1 MTPSNSQP
9 TTSFARSTTAVLSTG
24 TPLIQE
30 SARETKSP
38 PIFRNRVID
47 KKGLRNLIAWAYK
60 EFGTSA
66 TTAIADEL
74 KDLGFHYATQAA
86 VSISVD
92 DLRIPEDKKVLLNE
106 AEEEITRTEE
116 RYRLGEI
123 TEVERHTKV
132 IDTWTETN
140 ERLVKAVK
148 RTFTEHDPLNSVWMM
163 ANSGARGNMS
173 QVRQLVGMRGL
184 MANPQGEIIDLP
196 IRTNFREGLTV
207 TEYVIS
213 SYGARKGL
221 VDTALRTAD
230 SGYLT
235 RRLVD
240 VAQDMIVRDED
251 CGTQRGIIIH
261 ADEKGRYQN
270 NKLVG
275 RLTAENITTI
285 VKVTH
290 VTILG
295 GKLHPCNNTAIL
307 KRFEKGML
315 VQPGDQLQE
324 ERKTSSLALVQA
336 VKTPEGSALLVSK
349 LPQKTWEVK
358 PGDSL
363 QVADG
368 SWIDGETRLNEE
380 IVSLNSGLV
389 VVSESNGTSY
399 VSLVKGSLHLCKDK
413 KALKR
418 FEKGSLAKP
427 GDTLTKNL
435 TVNQYTYV
443 RSTVS
448 GQDNA
453 LFLSEFDP
461 QNDYNINTN
470 DFPLLVKKNQWIDRN
485 AELANGVLSPI
496 SGIINTYPTKKE
508 QLLLPRN
515 SEISLEVSAQLEARQ
530 VKAVKVR
537 SPLTCETPKSVCR
550 RCYGW
555 ALAHNKLVDL
565 GEAVGIVAAQSI
577 GEPGTQ
583 LTMRTFHTGGV
594 STAETGT
601 VRSILT
607 GTVSLGDQARVRP
620 YRTPHG
626 RNAHIAETNF
636 QLTVRSTS
644 GQEQSVS
651 ITSSSVLFVENGSAV
666 KRDDVL
672 GQIAGGNVKKS
683 VEKATKD
690 VICDLA
696 GQVNYDKEIQPR
708 EATDR
713 QGNVTVKAQRLGQL
727 WVLSGDVYNLPPN
740 AEPVVE
746 AGCAVQAGDV
756 LAESRL
762 RSEYG
767 GDVRL
772 RDATG
777 DSREV
782 QIVTAKLT
790 IKDLKLVH
798 ESSHVGE
805 LWNLESEDG
814 LSYRLNTN
822 PGSKIGHGEVIAE
835 LSDERF
841 RTQSGGLVKFSPG
854 LSIKK
859 ARSAKHGFE
868 LSHGGT
874 LLWIPQETHEINKDI
889 SLLMVK
895 NHQRIEA
902 GTEVVKDIFS
912 QTSGIVTVIQKNDI
926 LREITVQ
933 SGIVHYCDMNNPSH
947 KEALERF
954 SEEGMLVNPGDVLIE
969 GGLTEA
975 PTTSQMDG
983 VAIRADNSITI
994 LSGKLRLCNNQSILK
1009 RFREGMLL
1017 NPGMAVVDD
1026 FITDVFTYVQSVET
1040 PQGSALLVSPL
1051 SQSGDVH
1058 LCHDKHACEP
1068 FRNGQLVYPG
1078 QPITEELLAD
1088 ALACVEVVETLEGS
1102 GLRVSPFDQQQTCPI
1117 PASVQPVH
1125 DHGQWVEKGTK
1136 LVVATPTLIAE
1147 NIHYV
1152 ESVMSPSEGS
1162 PFLLL
1167 RPVEEFAIPDD
1178 AYVPATTLARQP
1190 KGPSMALKAQQRLMF
1205 KDGELVKSVEPV
1217 ELLRTQVI
1225 LETSDTTPQMTVD
1238 VEMVPGRTKK
1248 GQRLSMV
1255 ILESLLVR
1263 RDTLSDA
1270 THGSTHTELKIEDGK
1285 RVKPGQVI
1293 ATTQILCKEDGVVQI
1308 PPLEARIKKPWDTAL
1323 EKDAVI
1329 ELSTVERINR
1339 EAKSGGSKPAEFEAE
1354 PVRRLIVERESD
1366 TCNIVVPKDI
1376 SVDVKSGERLVQGDT
1391 LVKDYKDM
1399 PDCQLKI
1406 RSGDVYPC
1414 HDKHACEPFREGQ
1427 LVYPGQPI
1435 PTTEELPPADALAC
1449 VEAVETPEGPGLLV
1463 SPFEQ
1468 QQTCPIHA
1476 SQCVHDHGQWVE
1488 KGTELVAT
1496 SSQIGGLAKVTK
1508 TPHSQTV
1515 SIRSGQLKPCTNKS
1529 TLDCFQKGQLA
1540 VGGRVLDENIT
1551 LDTLTFV
1558 KSVDRPEGS
1567 MLLLSPVQE
1576 FTTLQETCE
1585 LSETNYNDQLHLC
1598 QDKQTL
1604 EFFQEGLLSDTSNEM
1619 LVQAVTAASDKEK
1632 LRMLVKNLIDPSGEQ
1647 CSHSQLLRGD
1657 FMKEPVSRLREI
1669 CEENNLTKSSSSR
1682 KQLLIQHLKDS
1693 RMPEIII
1700 FSNDKQINNKQESS
1714 LEDYERYLEEQPKP
1728 QLQSYL
1734 QKFGNLKRADS
1745 SKQNLLRTIKNKMK
1759 KFIGTDVVTVAPLIF
1774 FGLPTLANDSQ
1785 IEKILKEPGTIE
1797 VVYPG
1802 KGFDEWSEKEPGT
1815 IKVVYPEKGFDE
1827 WSEEELEELCRHKEL
1842 LPSEAEEYRFLLDQ
1856 AGIQPKPRTL
1866 DALNKDELAQLI
1878 RELRPSS
1885 AVYVQVVDTPEGSAL
1900 LLSPVQVEKFA
1911 VPEETYEFSSK
1922 DILTVADGQWIEPG
1936 TRLTKTPITSQMD
1949 GVAILRDNSVTILSG
1964 ELHLRNNQSILKR
1977 FRKGM
1982 LVKPGMAVVDDF
1994 TDVFTYVQSVETPQG
2009 SALLVSPL
2017 SEEVHQINRTQL
2029 QVQPGDYV
2037 QSGDIVAQGLKTKR
2051 SGIVVI
2057 GEVHT
2062 TSPTSGVVEAIRPGW
2077 LRLRVGRPY
2086 MVSPES
2092 ILHVR
2097 DGGLVQRG
2105 DALAL
2110 LVFERA
2116 KTGDIV
2122 QGLPR
2127 IEELLEARRPRD
2139 ASVLCQSSGRV
2150 KLEIGED
2157 EEVLVKIV
2165 EDQHGD
2171 DSYDIPADHNIFG
2184 GPVKVNRPAPW
2195 DEDQHKTA
2203 LLGVVELSTMMV
2215 KDLQDLCRRHSL
2227 KGYTQWKK
2235 PELCRRLER
2244 AGIPAPPPALQD
2256 LKADQL
2262 IDLVE
2267 KLDPSGVQRAKL
2279 LKGDFKQKTLTE
2291 LKELAKQHQ
2300 LKITIQKATGKKAG
2314 LIQRL
2319 KEANISMPALPL
2331 NEQNKADLIAFID
2344 EIDPSKEKR
2353 AAFVEGSFADESS
2366 RQLKQYC
2373 KAHGLKAYSKLS
2385 KPALCTV
2392 LEKAGVQAPPRPLE
2406 KLEQPQLVQLADR
2419 LDPTG
2424 EKAAILLKQ
2433 SLENQPIK
2441 VLQSLCK
2448 DHGLKSSSQQSQ
2460 SAKKAELC
2468 QRLSQAGIL
2477 PPPQPLGQLKKGEL
2491 IQLIRQME
2499 APTPTEGRQPE
2510 PDPDRRMTEDDRVHV
2525 YDIPLGRNVMVS
2537 DGHRVQAGSALTDGP
2552 INPHDLLD
2560 IHFKDLLRRRQSTM
2574 EAAQGAI
2581 ATVQQ
2586 RLVDEVQSVYQSQ
2599 GVTIDNK
2606 HIEVIVRQM
2615 TSKVRIE
2622 DAGDTTLLP
2631 GELVELPQ
2639 VAKTNA
2645 AFAETGGM
2653 QAQFSPMLLGITK
2666 ASLNTDSFIS
2676 AASFQETTRVL
2687 TEAAIEGKSD
2697 LLRGLKENV
2706 IIGRLIP
2713 AGTGF
2718 DGFDDQL
2725 RDEVGPHPDILD
2737 DDQTGYRRLSSLRPD
2752 YTVEIPVPSHSAPV
2766 LDDPSD
2772 EQLRKARRRI
2782 DDTSVSPAALTRP
2795 GEHHDQVDT
2804 VFPSEILPEKRED
2817 TTEEPDQNR
2826 KNPEENLIHDSAQ
2839 AEAMETEPQPMDEG
2853 V

>member
-1 MTPSNSQP
+1 MPIELNIGHPIPALLPLNSLP
-9 TTSFARSTTAVLSTG
+9 FFPINLSHALLSTM
-24 TPLIQE
+24 TASNFSIKSATSAAPSSATAALSAEAPLIRRGE
-30 SARETKSP
+30 RKGKP
-38 PIFRNRVID
+38 PLVFRNRVID
-47 KKGLRNLIAWAYK
+47 KKGLRSLIAWAYK

-92 DLRIPEDKKVLLNE
+92 DLRIPGDKKHLLNE

-140 ERLVKAVK
+140 ERLVEAVK
-148 RTFTEHDPLNSVWMM
+148 RTFTEYDPLNSVWMM

-251 CGTQRGIIIH
+251 CGTQRSIIIN
-261 ADEKGRYQN
+261 ADDKGRYQS
-270 NKLVG
+270 KLVG
-275 RLTAENITTI
+275 RLTAENITKML
-285 VKVTH
+285 KVTQI
-290 VTILG
+290 TILG
-295 GKLHPCNNTAIL
+295 GELHTCHDKIVL
-307 KRFEKGML
+307 KRFGKATL
-315 VQPGDQLQE
+315 VQPGDELQE
-324 ERKTSSLALVQA
+324 ELRSSSLALVQA
-336 VKTPEGSALLVSK
+336 VKVQQGSALLVSE
-349 LPQKTWEVK
+349 LPQELWKIK
-358 PGDSL
+358 PGDYL
-363 QVADG
+363 AVADG
-368 SWIDGETRLNEE
+368 SWVEAETRLSEE
-380 IVSLNSGLV
+380 IISTNPGLV
-389 VVSESNGTSY
+389 IVSESYETLH
-399 VSLVKGSLHLCKDK
+399 VSLLQGSLHACKEK
-413 KALKR
+413 KILKR

-427 GDTLTKNL
+427 GDTVAKNL
-435 TVNQYTYV
+435 KVTRYTYV
-443 RSTVS
+443 RSIVS
-448 GQDNA
+448 DQDSA
-453 LFLSEFDP
+453 LFLSEFHS
-461 QNDYNINTN
+461 QSDYTINTN
-470 DFPLLVKKNQWIDRN
+470 TFPLLVQKNQWVERN
-485 AELANGVLSPI
+485 TEISNGVLSPI
-496 SGIINTYPTKKE
+496 AGLVNIYPIKKE
-508 QLLLPRN
+508 QLLLTRN
-515 SEISLEVSAQLEARQ
+515 TEISAEISAQLEAHQ

-550 RCYGW
+550 HCYGW

-601 VRSILT
+601 VRSTVAGI
-607 GTVSLGDQARVRP
+607 VSLGDQARVRP

-626 RNAHIAETNF
+626 INAYIAETDF
-636 QLTVRSTS
+636 QLTVKSTS

-651 ITSSSVLFVENGSAV
+651 ITSGSVLFVKDDSLVN
-666 KRDDVL
+666 RDDVL
-672 GQIAGGNVKKS
+672 GQIASGNVKKS
-683 VEKATKD
+683 VEKATKN

-746 AGCAVQAGDV
+746 ADCAVQTGDV

-782 QIVTAKLT
+782 QIVTARLT
-790 IKDLKLVH
+790 IKDLKLIE
-798 ESSHVGE
+798 ESSHAGE
-805 LWNLESEDG
+805 LWHLESDDG
-814 LSYRLNTN
+814 LIYRLNTN
-822 PGSKIGHGEVIAE
+822 PGNKVNQGDVIAE

-841 RTQSGGLVKFSPG
+841 KTQSGGLVKFSPG

-859 ARSAKHGFE
+859 SRSNKHGFE

-895 NHQRIEA
+895 NYQKIET

-912 QTSGIVTVIQKNDI
+912 QISGIVTVVQKNDI
-926 LREITVQ
+926 LREIIIR
-933 SGIVHYCDMNNPSH
+933 SGEVHYCDMNKVNH

-954 SEEGMLVNPGDVLIE
+954 SEEGILVNPGDTLIE
-969 GGLTEA
+969 GE
-975 PTTSQMDG
+975 
-983 VAIRADNSITI
+983 
-994 LSGKLRLCNNQSILK
+994 
-1009 RFREGMLL
+1009 
-1017 NPGMAVVDD
+1017 
-1026 FITDVFTYVQSVET
+1026 
-1040 PQGSALLVSPL
+1040 
-1051 SQSGDVH
+1051 
-1058 LCHDKHACEP
+1058 
-1068 FRNGQLVYPG
+1068 
-1078 QPITEELLAD
+1078 
-1088 ALACVEVVETLEGS
+1088 
-1102 GLRVSPFDQQQTCPI
+1102 
-1117 PASVQPVH
+1117 
-1125 DHGQWVEKGTK
+1125 
-1136 LVVATPTLIAE
+1136 LIAKD
-1147 NIHYV
+1147 IHYV
-1152 ESVMSPSEGS
+1152 ESVLDPSEGS

-1178 AYVPATTLARQP
+1178 AYVPATTSIKKA
-1190 KGPSMALKAQQRLMF
+1190 KGPSMTLKAQQRLMF

-1225 LETSDTTPQMTVD
+1225 LETADTTPQMTVD
-1238 VEMVPGRTKK
+1238 VEVVPGRTKK
-1248 GQRLSMV
+1248 SQRLSMV

-1285 RVKPGQVI
+1285 RVKPGQII

-1308 PPLEARIKKPWDTAL
+1308 PPLEARITKSWDTPL
-1323 EKDAVI
+1323 EKDAVV
-1329 ELSTVERINR
+1329 ELSAVERINNQVR
-1339 EAKSGGSKPAEFEAE
+1339 SVGKKPAEFEAE

-1366 TCNIVVPKDI
+1366 TFNVVVPESI
-1376 SVDVKSGERLVQGDT
+1376 SVDVKLGERLVQGDP
-1391 LVKDYKDM
+1391 LVKHQENL

-1406 RSGDVYPC
+1406 RSGDIHLC
-1414 HDKHACEPFREGQ
+1414 HDKHACESFRKVQ
-1427 LVYPGQPI
+1427 LVYPWQSI
-1435 PTTEELPPADALAC
+1435 TEEPLAGALTC
-1449 VEAVETPEGPGLLV
+1449 VEAVETPEGSGLLV
-1463 SPFEQ
+1463 SPLDQ
-1468 QQTCPIHA
+1468 QQTCPIHP
-1476 SQCVHDHGQWVE
+1476 STQRFHHHGQWVE
-1488 KGTELVAT
+1488 KGTEIVAT
-1496 SSQIGGLAKVTK
+1496 NNQISGIARVTK
-1508 TPHSQTV
+1508 GPHLQTV
-1515 SIRSGQLKPCTNKS
+1515 NIRSGRLISCKNKS
-1529 TLDCFQKGQLA
+1529 TLERFQQGQL
-1540 VGGRVLDENIT
+1540 VVEGFVLDEDVT

-1558 KSVDRPEGS
+1558 ESVDRLEGS

-1576 FTTLQETCE
+1576 FTIPQESYSFNQDTPLLVVNGQSVEIGTEIMPDVYSKLSGVVMISYKEQKLTICNGE
-1585 LSETNYNDQLHLC
+1585 LKMCQDQLMLDHFR
-1598 QDKQTL
+1598 K
-1604 EFFQEGLLSDTSNEM
+1604 GLLSD
-1619 LVQAVTAASDKEK
+1619 
-1632 LRMLVKNLIDPSGEQ
+1632 I
-1647 CSHSQLLRGD
+1647 
-1657 FMKEPVSRLREI
+1657 
-1669 CEENNLTKSSSSR
+1669 
-1682 KQLLIQHLKDS
+1682 
-1693 RMPEIII
+1693 
-1700 FSNDKQINNKQESS
+1700 NDKMITKDMI
-1714 LEDYERYLEEQPKP
+1714 EDSE
-1728 QLQSYL
+1728 
-1734 QKFGNLKRADS
+1734 NLR
-1745 SKQNLLRTIKNKMK
+1745 NL
-1759 KFIGTDVVTVAPLIF
+1759 
-1774 FGLPTLANDSQ
+1774 
-1785 IEKILKEPGTIE
+1785 
-1797 VVYPG
+1797 
-1802 KGFDEWSEKEPGT
+1802 
-1815 IKVVYPEKGFDE
+1815 
-1827 WSEEELEELCRHKEL
+1827 
-1842 LPSEAEEYRFLLDQ
+1842 
-1856 AGIQPKPRTL
+1856 
-1866 DALNKDELAQLI
+1866 
-1878 RELRPSS
+1878 S
-1885 AVYVQVVDTPEGSAL
+1885 AVYIQSVNTPEGSAL
-1900 LLSPVQVEKFA
+1900 LLSPVQVKTFA
-1911 VPEETYEFSSK
+1911 TLEETHVFNP
-1922 DILTVADGQWIEPG
+1922 DVDLLITDRQWIDPG
-1936 TRLTKTPITSQMD
+1936 TRLTEAPIISQID
-1949 GVAILRDNSVTILSG
+1949 GVAILTDNSITILSG
-1964 ELHLRNNQSILKR
+1964 EQHLCDNQSILKR
-1977 FRKGM
+1977 FCKGI
-1982 LVKPGMAVVDDF
+1982 LVDPGVALAGDLV
-1994 TDVFTYVQSVETPQG
+1994 TDVLTYVQSVDTPQG
-2009 SALLVSPL
+2009 SALLINPL
-2017 SEEVHQINRTQL
+2017 SQEVYQINRNQTPL
-2029 QVQPGDYV
+2029 QVQQGQYV
-2037 QSGDIVAQGLKTKR
+2037 QSDDILAQGLKTKR

-2150 KLEIGED
+2150 KLEVNED
-2157 EEVLVKIV
+2157 EEVSVKII
-2165 EDQHGD
+2165 EEQQGD
-2171 DSYDIPADHNIFG
+2171 GSYDIPSDHSMFG
-2184 GPVKVNRPAPW
+2184 GPAKVSRPAPW
-2195 DEDQHKTA
+2195 SEDQHKTA
-2203 LLGVVELSTMMV
+2203 LLGVGELSALMV
-2215 KDLQDLCRRHSL
+2215 KHLQDLCRQYGL
-2227 KGYTQWKK
+2227 KGYTSWKK
-2235 PELCRRLER
+2235 PELCHRLER
-2244 AGIPAPPPALQD
+2244 AGVTAPPPALQD

-2267 KLDPSGVQRAKL
+2267 KLDPAGEQRMDL
-2279 LKGDFKQKTLTE
+2279 LKGDLNQQTLAELEQLSRKHNIHIAPPKKKGTKT
-2291 LKELAKQHQ
+2291 
-2300 LKITIQKATGKKAG
+2300 I
-2314 LIQRL
+2314 LIQYL
-2319 KEANISMPALPL
+2319 KDADVSMQAPSVDTQKEKNI
-2331 NEQNKADLIAFID
+2331 IAFIN
-2344 EIDPSKEKR
+2344 EIDPFQKNR
-2353 AAFVEGSFADESS
+2353 AEFLEGSFDSQSS
-2366 RQLKQYC
+2366 RQLKKYC
-2373 KAHGLKAYSKLS
+2373 KDNGLKAYSKLD
-2385 KPALCTV
+2385 KTALCAT
-2392 LEKAGVQAPPRPLE
+2392 LKDAGVQAPPQPLE
-2406 KLEQPQLVQLADR
+2406 DLDKQQLVQLADQ
-2419 LDPTG
+2419 LDPRG
-2424 EKAAILLKQ
+2424 KKASTFFKP
-2433 SLENQPIK
+2433 SLEQQSIK
-2441 VLQSLCK
+2441 TLQKLCK
-2448 DHGLKSSSQQSQ
+2448 KHGLRPLSQQSQ
-2460 SAKKAELC
+2460 SVRKSELC
-2468 QRLSQAGIL
+2468 QKLSQAGIL
-2477 PPPQPLGQLKKGEL
+2477 PPPPPLDTLKKSEL
-2491 IQLIRQME
+2491 IELIRQMKV
-2499 APTPTEGRQPE
+2499 PVSTEMPAVVE
-2510 PDPDRRMTEDDRVHV
+2510 PMMTEDDRVHL

-2537 DGHRVQAGSALTDGP
+2537 DGHQVQAGSALTDGP
-2552 INPHDLLD
+2552 INPHELLEV
-2560 IHFKDLLRRRQSTM
+2560 HFKDLLRRRQSTM

-2586 RLVDEVQSVYQSQ
+2586 RLVDEVQSVYRSQ

-2645 AFAETGGM
+2645 AIAVTGGM

-2666 ASLNTDSFIS
+2666 ASLNTDSFVS

-2725 RDEVGPHPDILD
+2725 QDEAGPHPDILD

-2752 YTVEIPVPSHSAPV
+2752 YTVEIPVPSHAAPV

-2782 DDTSVSPAALTRP
+2782 DDTSISPAALTRP
-2795 GEHHDQVDT
+2795 GESNDPVDT
-2804 VFPSEILPEKRED
+2804 ALPSEALPQEQSSTED
-2817 TTEEPDQNR
+2817 EPDEQDW
-2826 KNPEENLIHDSAQ
+2826 KKPEENLIIHDSAQ
-2839 AEAMETEPQPMDEG
+2839 AESLETESLPMDERFEL
-2853 V
+2853 